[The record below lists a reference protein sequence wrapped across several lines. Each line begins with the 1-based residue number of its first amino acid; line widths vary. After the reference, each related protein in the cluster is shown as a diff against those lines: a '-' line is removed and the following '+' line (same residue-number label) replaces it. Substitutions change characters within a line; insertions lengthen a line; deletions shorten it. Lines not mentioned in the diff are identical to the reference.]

1 MFGSEQIR
9 LSVAHKIL
17 LSVWGGTG
25 FDRAPAPEI
34 NQGTVMNIKRSSA
47 AFAAFIIGFAVMSVP
62 AFADDHAYTDG
73 PVVNVAAIR
82 TEYGKFDEYVK
93 YLDTTWKAEQEAAK
107 RAGDIVSYRVV
118 TVEARGENDANI
130 YLVTNY
136 KNWAAF
142 DGATAKADAIAK
154 QVEGT
159 LGASNRGAVD
169 RAKIRRI
176 LGSWTGQEL
185 DLK

>member
-1 MFGSEQIR
+1 MNSKN
-9 LSVAHKIL
+9 KIAAGAAL
-17 LSVWGGTG
+17 LGLAAV
-25 FDRAPAPEI
+25 
-34 NQGTVMNIKRSSA
+34 SA
-47 AFAAFIIGFAVMSVP
+47 QAV
-62 AFADDHAYTDG
+62 ADDHAYTEG

-82 TEYGKFDEYVK
+82 TEYGKFDDYMK

-118 TVEARGENDANI
+118 RVEARGENDANI

-142 DGATAKADAIAK
+142 DGATAKADAISK

-159 LGASNRGAVD
+159 LAASNQGAVD